1 VNNPKFVKGGLLGV
15 TFPTTIESLRE
26 EGAAFLTKAFHASG
40 VLSEDNAVAAIIDE
54 GEFFGGGMGRKL
66 LLTVAFERPVPGL
79 RTKLFVKFP
88 RDFGDPLRE
97 LFAPLMEPETRFALL
112 SRQEG
117 FPIAVPKCFF
127 AEFDASTKSGIL
139 ITERIGYGQD
149 GIEPAYE
156 KCMDY
161 RLQDPLRYYK
171 ALAKAMAKLAGYHKK
186 GRLGPDVD
194 AQFPRHQLTRVIPYG
209 ESALEAKLAA
219 LREFADKV
227 PHLFPDELGSRSDIG
242 AFAQEALM
250 LLRNESSI
258 LAHLNHQPDQTA
270 FCHLNTNVDNAWFWT
285 GPGGEIQAGLL
296 DWGGVGQMHLGSAFY
311 GLICSAET
319 DFLNA
324 HRQTLISLI
333 AAEYRNCGGPA
344 IDVGEFTESAKLAC
358 GLLGLAWMM
367 DAPALVAASV
377 PDYWTIKSRFDPKL
391 QTNFLARVQ
400 LQPLIVLLN
409 EWRNHGI
416 GAATRRIVARG

>member
-1 VNNPKFVKGGLLGV
+1 MHNPTLVKGDLLGV
-15 TFPTTIESLRE
+15 RFPTSIESLRE
-26 EGAAFLTKAFHASG
+26 HGTAFLTGAFRASG
-40 VLSEDNAVAAIIDE
+40 ILEKNNAVATIIDE

-66 LLTVAFERPVPGL
+66 LLTVDFERPVPGL
-79 RTKLFVKFP
+79 PTKLFIKFP
-88 RDFGDPLRE
+88 RDFGDPLRD

-112 SRQEG
+112 SRREG
-117 FPIAVPKCFF
+117 FPVAVPKCFF
-127 AEFDASTKSGIL
+127 AEFHASTKSGIL
-139 ITERIGYGQD
+139 ITERIGYGQG
-149 GIEPAYE
+149 GIEPSYE

-161 RLQDPLRYYK
+161 KLDGLLRHYA
-171 ALAKAMAKLAGYHKK
+171 ALAKAMAGLAGHHRN

-194 AQFPRHQLTRVIPYG
+194 AQFPAQRLTRVIPYG
-209 ESALEAKLAA
+209 ESDLEAKLAA

-227 PHLFPDELGSRSDIG
+227 PHLFPDGLGSRGNID
-242 AFAQEALM
+242 AFAEEARFF
-250 LLRNESSI
+250 LRHESSV
-258 LAHLNHQPDQTA
+258 LAHLNDQRNLIA

-285 GPGGEIQAGLL
+285 DAGGVLQAGLL

-319 DFLNA
+319 DFLNS
-324 HRQTLISLI
+324 HRHALISLI
-333 AAEYRNCGGPA
+333 AAEYQRCGGPD
-344 IDVGEFTESAKLAC
+344 IDVGQFTESVKLAC

-416 GAATRRIVARG
+416 GEATRRIVAAR